1 MPNRVVIVNSTPI
14 IALAVINKL
23 HLFKD
28 LYGEIIIPKAVQDE
42 VMAKED
48 SVTRLALA
56 GSKGWI
62 ITKTI
67 TNIDAKKFF
76 KVQLHDGE
84 VEVMILGKE
93 LEADLL
99 VIDDYTAREYAKY
112 LDFRITGT
120 LGVILRA
127 KEKGI
132 IKAVKPLV
140 LDLIEHGIYIGEKLY
155 QDIIK
160 IAKEN

>member
-1 MPNRVVIVNSTPI
+1 MHNRVVVNSTPI
-14 IALAVINKL
+14 IALSLINRL
-23 HLFKD
+23 HSFKD
-28 LYGEIIIPKAVQDE
+28 FYGEIIIPKAVQDE

-48 SVTRLALA
+48 SVSRLALTGA
-56 GSKGWI
+56 EGWI
-62 ITKTI
+62 KTKTV
-67 TNIDAKKFF
+67 TNVAAKKFF

-112 LDFRITGT
+112 LDFKITGT
-120 LGVILRA
+120 LGLILRA

-132 IKAVKPLV
+132 IKEVKPLV
-140 LDLIEHGIYIGEKLY
+140 LDLIEHGIYIGDKLY
-155 QDIIK
+155 KDILK